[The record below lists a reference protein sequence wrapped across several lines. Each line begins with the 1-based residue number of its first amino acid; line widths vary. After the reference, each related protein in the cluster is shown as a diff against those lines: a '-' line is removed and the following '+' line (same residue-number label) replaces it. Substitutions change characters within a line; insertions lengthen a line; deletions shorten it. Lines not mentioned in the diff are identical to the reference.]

1 MTNRLLVHL
10 TRDEREALVKMA
22 EQDFRLPGDQVR
34 LLVAREAERRGLLPK
49 MNDCAVTVLGGTDGA
64 IVAGEP
70 LTHRR

>member
-34 LLVAREAERRGLLPK
+34 LLVAREAERRGLLPR
-49 MNDCAVTVLGGTDGA
+49 MNDCAGPTFQGETGA
-64 IVAGEP
+64 IVAT
-70 LTHRR
+70 L